1 MSKINISFI
10 NYGGL
15 SYGGA
20 HRQSMVLAK
29 VLNKNI
35 FNVRYFWCKH
45 ILDKYSDSSF
55 PAQDLNFLEELK
67 ESGVVPIEFH
77 VGYRDISETY
87 HTWKDTNFFEIY
99 EKYPT
104 DLVFA
109 VRSGRPE
116 FPTIHINKPLI
127 EWNVFGS
134 VDNISDN
141 LIYSVGVSPWVQ
153 RTYIE
158 NGGNS
163 SKSGYCFYGLE
174 EPKTNEN
181 LRSSL
186 NISDDQIVIGFHQRN
201 DDNIFSEHA
210 MNAWKYVQSKT
221 NKKIYFLVLGGSDK
235 YKDLA
240 SKLGI
245 NVHFLPVIFDSIEV
259 SKFLNTLDIF
269 SHSAGAG
276 ESLGIAV
283 QEAMIHKLPI
293 ASIYGKNNGHIDV
306 IGNTIEIAKTQ
317 QDYNRIILTLVE
329 DSHKINSIGSS
340 SYERAIGEFSIQS
353 MKNYFENL
361 FLKKQLEYQN
371 VTFSVPGVP
380 IHDKFAFRKALYRFL
395 YHFPILMRFATTSY
409 LIYKKVMVFGLHL
422 LSTLTP
428 ISLIKYAGK
437 IK

>member
-29 VLNKNI
+29 VLNKDI

-45 ILDKYSDSSF
+45 ILDKYSDASF
-55 PAQDLNFLEELK
+55 PTQDLSFVDELK
-67 ESGVVPIEFH
+67 ESGVIPVEFR
-77 VGYRDISETY
+77 VGYRDISETF
-87 HTWKDTNFFEIY
+87 HAWKDTNFFEVY
-99 EKYPT
+99 NKYPT
-104 DLVFA
+104 DLMFA

-116 FPTIHINKPLI
+116 FPTIHINRPLI

-134 VDNISDN
+134 VDNVSSN

-163 SKSGYCFYGLE
+163 SRSGYCFYGLE
-174 EPKTNEN
+174 EAKTNEN
-181 LRSSL
+181 LRSHL
-186 NISDDQIVIGFHQRN
+186 NISKNQIVIGFHQRN

-210 MNAWKYVQSKT
+210 MNAWKYILSKT

-240 SKLGI
+240 LKLGI
-245 NVHFLPVIFDSIEV
+245 DVHFLPVVFDSFEV
-259 SKFLNTLDIF
+259 AKFLNTLDIF

-283 QEAMIHKLPI
+283 QEAMIHKLPVV
-293 ASIYGKNNGHIDV
+293 SIYGKNNGHIDV
-306 IGNTIEIAKTQ
+306 IGKTIEIAKTQ
-317 QDYNRIILTLVE
+317 QDYNRIILDLVE
-329 DSHKINSIGSS
+329 DSDKRNLIGSL
-340 SYERAIGEFSIQS
+340 SYKRALEEFSIQS

-371 VTFSVPGVP
+371 TTFRVPSFS
-380 IHDKFAFRKALYRFL
+380 IYDKFSFRRALYRFL
-395 YHFPILMRFATTSY
+395 YSFPILMRFATTSY
-409 LIYKKVMVFGLHL
+409 LIYKKILRFTLSL
-422 LSTLTP
+422 LSTLKP
-428 ISLIKYAGK
+428 VSSMKYARK